1 MIKAIS
7 KRMLRLIFLC
17 GAVGA
22 LLLGVFLVL
31 KNGIHI
37 SSLRVGKL
45 QISRLYLKLDNKFVL
60 HVGQLDIS
68 ALLNH
73 QPKKPPPSV
82 DNIVQGVR
90 YALLALS
97 YFQELQVQ
105 EIVINPR
112 AKIHVRFDGKT
123 YRVRWPGV
131 LDSQFSL
138 ANDKDLRLEVWHCQL
153 NPYHVRAKGHVRY
166 SSIARQL
173 SFALEA
179 SPLNDLA
186 SLRPSHLQARIHGLS
201 DFNTLNLDLSTNEIT
216 HLDFL
221 KPYFPEGSHPV
232 VQKWLFENIEF
243 SSVRVLEAK
252 ALLHLK
258 DKQLLKNLLDQI
270 SARALVKDA
279 RVLFAP
285 TLSPIVAKEVAL
297 DLQKR
302 TLSITPK
309 HIRYENMPLEHS
321 SVQIRNLGK
330 GSYLSAD
337 IKIAPS
343 PSFKSAL
350 KILQAYHITPPISKL
365 TSLLSADLLLGVQF
379 IPHASPL
386 ISIQGDVLVHPGNFL
401 LYGYPFSSQ
410 QATLTLDITPKYR
423 QMWINATHTRYY
435 NIADLNVNMNLD
447 FTQKHLLGSVDV
459 NKIQLS
465 TNNAINTQPFSP
477 TRSVFKAPSS
487 APNIAHL
494 PNLLAQS
501 KSILEQRIQALI
513 RAQNQERFTQDIIYA
528 TPDTLPSI
536 DFDLDFSA
544 EQDWR
549 FHSANLDIQGSL
561 QKGMYALKLQ
571 DLKKLLPISPLL
583 RYFGIKKGALHLNTK
598 DFKRVEFVG
607 SVENRLPL
615 YRRDGTPLKTLSFLG
630 TFKPESVEFFTPDGS
645 IMGQIK
651 GGQRAFFFND
661 INFNLDAFLNS
672 KIPFIKELL
681 TPAKHKPTKA
691 QIRDES
697 AFIRAKQDYE
707 KRHNIFPNSTII
719 SAKNTAIL
727 FKSFP
732 LVLDNAR
739 LVVRDGRVMIDGAY
753 HNAML
758 RADII
763 HGDVIVKADNFGGD
777 YLNLALQSVLSANVI
792 GGGLYS
798 LTGVYRDQVF
808 NGELRMQNTSIKNFK
823 VLQNIVNIINTIP
836 SLIVFRNP
844 RLGAHG
850 YEIAKG
856 RVVFGLSSEYLGLEH
871 IQLTGTTLDVDG
883 DGIIEM
889 AGKKKIDMSLD
900 ISTIKA
906 FSNVINKIPIL
917 NYLILG
923 NKGKISTHVQVGN
936 TLNDPSVKVTLAK
949 DIAQAPFKILRRIF
963 TPIDII
969 VQEIKKGL
977 APHDSARLPEEPT
990 LHHPRDQR
998 H

>member
-1 MIKAIS
+1 
-7 KRMLRLIFLC
+7 MLRLVFLC
-17 GAVGA
+17 GAMGA

-31 KNGIHI
+31 KSGVRI
-37 SSLRVGKL
+37 SSLHLGKL
-45 QISRLYLKLDNKFVL
+45 QIQGLYLKLDNKFVL
-60 HVGQLDIS
+60 QVSQLDIS
-68 ALLNH
+68 ALLTQRTH
-73 QPKKPPPSV
+73 KKPPNV

-105 EIVINPR
+105 EIVINPH
-112 AKIHVRFDGKT
+112 AKIHARFDGKT
-123 YRVRWPGV
+123 YRVRWPGM
-131 LDSQFSL
+131 LEAQFSL
-138 ANDKDLRLEVWHCQL
+138 KNDRELRLDILHCSL
-153 NPYHVRAKGHVRY
+153 KPYHVRLQGLVRY
-166 SSIARQL
+166 SSDMRQL
-173 SFALEA
+173 GFDLQAA
-179 SPLNDLA
+179 PLNDL
-186 SLRPSHLQARIHGLS
+186 SYLRPSHLKVQLQGLS
-201 DFNTLNLDLSTNEIT
+201 DFKTLALTLHTNTIA

-252 ALLHLK
+252 AILHLQ
-258 DKQLLKNLLDQI
+258 DKQLAKNLLDQI
-270 SARALVKDA
+270 SAQAVVQDA
-279 RVLFAP
+279 RVRFHP
-285 TLSPIVAKEVAL
+285 DLSPIVAKQVTL
-297 DLQKR
+297 NLQDR
-302 TLSITPK
+302 TLSIAPK
-309 HIRYENMPLEHS
+309 HIHYESMPLGGS
-321 SVQIRNLGK
+321 SVQISNLGR

-343 PSFKSAL
+343 PSFLSAQ
-350 KILQAYHITPPISKL
+350 KILQAYHIALPITEL
-365 TSLLSADLLLGVQF
+365 NAPLSADLFLGVQF
-379 IPHASPL
+379 IPHAKAL
-386 ISIQGDVLVHPGNFL
+386 LSIQGNVLVRQGHFL
-401 LYGYPFSSQ
+401 LYGYPLSTQ
-410 QATLTLDITPKYR
+410 QANLTLDITPKR
-423 QMWINATHTRYY
+423 NQMWINALHTRFY
-435 NIADLNVNMNLD
+435 NVADLDVNLSLD
-447 FTQKHLLGSVDV
+447 FAQGHIFGDANVY
-459 NKIQLS
+459 KIQLN
-465 TNNAINTQPFSP
+465 TNNLINIQPFSP
-477 TRSVFKAPSS
+477 MRSTLKKPSP
-487 APNIAHL
+487 ALNIAHL
-494 PNLLAQS
+494 PNLMAQN
-501 KSILEQRIQALI
+501 KQVLEQRIQAVI
-513 RAQNQERFTQDIIYA
+513 RAQNQETFTHDIFYA
-528 TPDTLPSI
+528 NPNILSSI
-536 DFDLDFSA
+536 DFDVDFSQA
-544 EQDWR
+544 QTVR
-549 FHSANLDIQGSL
+549 FRISNLDIEGEM
-561 QKGMYALKLQ
+561 QKGAYALKIK
-571 DLKKLLPISPLL
+571 DLRKLSPISPLL
-583 RYFGIKKGALHLNTK
+583 RYFGIRKGALQLNTK
-598 DFKRVEFVG
+598 DFKNVEFMG
-607 SVENRLPL
+607 TLENRFPL

-630 TFKPESVEFFTPDGS
+630 IFKPQSVEFFTPDGA

-651 GGQRAFFFND
+651 GGQRALFFND
-661 INFNLDAFLNS
+661 MNFNLDAFLNS
-672 KIPFIKELL
+672 KIPFVKELL
-681 TPAKHKPTKA
+681 APSKNKPTKA

-707 KRHNIFPNSTII
+707 KRHHILPSATIL
-719 SAKNTAIL
+719 SAKNTAIV

-732 LVLDNAR
+732 LVLDTAR
-739 LVVRDGRVMIDGAY
+739 LVVRDGRVLIDGAY

-763 HGDVIVKADNFGGD
+763 HGDVVVKADNFGGD
-777 YLNLALQSVLSANVI
+777 YLNLALQSVLTQNVI

-889 AGKKKIDMSLD
+889 SGRKKIDMSLD

-969 VQEIKKGL
+969 IQEIKKGL
-977 APHDSARLPEEPT
+977 APHDLTRLPEEPT
-990 LHHPRDQR
+990 LHHPRDQKR
-998 H
+998 